1 MSKEIEQ
8 KAIGGLKELYIEC
21 TKLVCSIY
29 NGDVVNNITIT
40 EYSKGKVEFL
50 PVINW
55 FVGKQFE
62 LSLLYSGSVTIKN
75 VKGSFEGLFYD
86 KASCLYSEI
95 RTNIESYWNDKKL
108 LQGYIKGLYSLVS
121 WEDLISKDK
130 ACMNW
135 LCNIDKQEYS
145 DNREIFV
152 FWVRFIECK
161 KYLEANI
168 KALLEEYGL
177 NSGEP
182 QQMTKLVVDD
192 NLPSKITKKE
202 VECYEKAINSGMAEK
217 TEDGYKWLYN
227 NGSKASLAYFLYKL
241 FNPNGTG
248 QIPYQRLNK
257 LWNVTRLDSALSQT
271 LNAKHPQRWRTQI
284 ESLFT
289 N

>member
-135 LCNIDKQEYS
+135 LCNIDKQKYS

-168 KALLEEYGL
+168 KALLEDYGL

>member
-75 VKGSFEGLFYD
+75 VKGSFEGLFCD

>member
-75 VKGSFEGLFYD
+75 VKGSFEGLFCD

-95 RTNIESYWNDKKL
+95 RTNIESYWNDKKV

-152 FWVRFIECK
+152 FWRRFIECK

>member
-40 EYSKGKVEFL
+40 EYSKDKVEFL

-75 VKGSFEGLFYD
+75 VKGSFEGLFCD

-135 LCNIDKQEYS
+135 LCNIDKQKYS
-145 DNREIFV
+145 DNREIFGG
-152 FWVRFIECK
+152 
-161 KYLEANI
+161 KYKSPIRRLW
-168 KALLEEYGL
+168 
-177 NSGEP
+177 
-182 QQMTKLVVDD
+182 TK
-192 NLPSKITKKE
+192 
-202 VECYEKAINSGMAEK
+202 
-217 TEDGYKWLYN
+217 
-227 NGSKASLAYFLYKL
+227 
-241 FNPNGTG
+241 
-248 QIPYQRLNK
+248 
-257 LWNVTRLDSALSQT
+257 
-271 LNAKHPQRWRTQI
+271 
-284 ESLFT
+284 
-289 N
+289 

>member
-21 TKLVCSIY
+21 AKVVCSIY

-40 EYSKGKVEFL
+40 EYSKDKVEFL

-152 FWVRFIECK
+152 FWRRFIECK

-182 QQMTKLVVDD
+182 QQMEMPKKLCTDEAKRYFELAINKGLMNSKYEWLEGKELLACFCHDMSHKLRLGKGDRIAWKPFEVLFGFK
-192 NLPSKITKKE
+192 NLRGNYNDIQKTGRNPSKIE
-202 VECYEKAINSGMAEK
+202 LV
-217 TEDGYKWLYN
+217 
-227 NGSKASLAYFLYKL
+227 
-241 FNPNGTG
+241 
-248 QIPYQRLNK
+248 
-257 LWNVTRLDSALSQT
+257 DS
-271 LNAKHPQRWRTQI
+271 I
-284 ESLFT
+284 FE
-289 N
+289 

>member
-75 VKGSFEGLFYD
+75 VKGSFEGLFCD

-95 RTNIESYWNDKKL
+95 RTNIESYWNDKKV

-152 FWVRFIECK
+152 FWRRFIECK

-182 QQMTKLVVDD
+182 QQMEMPKELCTDEAKRYFELAINKGLMNSKYEWLEGKELLASFCHDMSQKLSLGKGDKKYVWKPFEVLFGVK
-192 NLPSKITKKE
+192 NLRGNYNDMQKTGRNPSKIE
-202 VECYEKAINSGMAEK
+202 LV
-217 TEDGYKWLYN
+217 
-227 NGSKASLAYFLYKL
+227 
-241 FNPNGTG
+241 
-248 QIPYQRLNK
+248 
-257 LWNVTRLDSALSQT
+257 DS
-271 LNAKHPQRWRTQI
+271 I
-284 ESLFT
+284 FE
-289 N
+289 

>member
-21 TKLVCSIY
+21 AKVVCSIY

-40 EYSKGKVEFL
+40 EYSKDKVEFL
-50 PVINW
+50 PAINW
-55 FVGKQFE
+55 FVVKQFE

-135 LCNIDKQEYS
+135 LCNIDKQKYS

>member
-21 TKLVCSIY
+21 AKVVCSIY

-95 RTNIESYWNDKKL
+95 RTNIESYWNDKKV

-135 LCNIDKQEYS
+135 LCNIDKQKYS

-192 NLPSKITKKE
+192 NLPSKITQKE

-271 LNAKHPQRWRTQI
+271 LNAKNPQRWRTQI

>member
-271 LNAKHPQRWRTQI
+271 LNARHPQRWRTQI

>member
-75 VKGSFEGLFYD
+75 VKGSFEGLFCD

-95 RTNIESYWNDKKL
+95 RTNIESYWNDKKV

-135 LCNIDKQEYS
+135 LCNIDKQKYS

>member
-135 LCNIDKQEYS
+135 LCNIDKQKYS

-168 KALLEEYGL
+168 KALLEDYGL

-192 NLPSKITKKE
+192 NLPSKITQKE

-271 LNAKHPQRWRTQI
+271 LNAKHPQLTIALYRYHA
-284 ESLFT
+284 
-289 N
+289 

>member
-75 VKGSFEGLFYD
+75 VKGSFEGLFCD

-135 LCNIDKQEYS
+135 LCNIDKQKYS

-168 KALLEEYGL
+168 KALLEDYGL

-192 NLPSKITKKE
+192 NLPSKITQKE

>member
-135 LCNIDKQEYS
+135 LCNIDKQKYS

>member
-135 LCNIDKQEYS
+135 LCNIDKQKYS

-192 NLPSKITKKE
+192 NLPSKITQKE

>member
-75 VKGSFEGLFYD
+75 VKGSFEGLFCD

-95 RTNIESYWNDKKL
+95 RTNIESYWNDKKV

-152 FWVRFIECK
+152 FWRRFIECK

-182 QQMTKLVVDD
+182 QQMEMPKELCTDEAKRYFDLAINKGLMNSKYEWLEGKELLACFCQKMSQKLSLGKGEKKIVWKPFEVLFGFK
-192 NLPSKITKKE
+192 NLRGNYNDIQKTGRNPSKIE
-202 VECYEKAINSGMAEK
+202 LV
-217 TEDGYKWLYN
+217 
-227 NGSKASLAYFLYKL
+227 
-241 FNPNGTG
+241 
-248 QIPYQRLNK
+248 
-257 LWNVTRLDSALSQT
+257 DS
-271 LNAKHPQRWRTQI
+271 I
-284 ESLFT
+284 FE
-289 N
+289 

>member
-40 EYSKGKVEFL
+40 ESSKGKVEFL

-135 LCNIDKQEYS
+135 LCNIDKQKYS

>member
-95 RTNIESYWNDKKL
+95 RTNIESYWNDKKV
-108 LQGYIKGLYSLVS
+108 LQGYIKGLYALVS

-135 LCNIDKQEYS
+135 LCNIDKQKYS

>member
-21 TKLVCSIY
+21 ANVVCSIY

-40 EYSKGKVEFL
+40 EYSKDKVEFFS
-50 PVINW
+50 VINW
-55 FVGKQFE
+55 FVWKQFE

-135 LCNIDKQEYS
+135 LCNIDKQKYS

>member
-55 FVGKQFE
+55 FVGTQFE

-135 LCNIDKQEYS
+135 LCNIDKQKYS

-168 KALLEEYGL
+168 KALLEDYGL

>member
-95 RTNIESYWNDKKL
+95 RTNIESYWNDKKV

-152 FWVRFIECK
+152 FWRRFIECK

-168 KALLEEYGL
+168 KALLEDYGL

>member
-75 VKGSFEGLFYD
+75 VKGSFEGLFCD

-95 RTNIESYWNDKKL
+95 RTNIESYWNDKKV

-145 DNREIFV
+145 DNREIFI
-152 FWVRFIECK
+152 FWRRFIECK

-182 QQMTKLVVDD
+182 QQMEMPKELCTDEAKRYFELAINKGLMNSKYEWLEGKELLACFCHDMSQKLSLGKGEKKFVWKPFEVLFGVK
-192 NLPSKITKKE
+192 NLRGNYNDIQKTGRNPSKIE
-202 VECYEKAINSGMAEK
+202 LV
-217 TEDGYKWLYN
+217 
-227 NGSKASLAYFLYKL
+227 
-241 FNPNGTG
+241 
-248 QIPYQRLNK
+248 
-257 LWNVTRLDSALSQT
+257 DS
-271 LNAKHPQRWRTQI
+271 I
-284 ESLFT
+284 FE
-289 N
+289 

>member
-75 VKGSFEGLFYD
+75 VKGSFEGLFCD

-135 LCNIDKQEYS
+135 LCNIDKQKYS

>member
-75 VKGSFEGLFYD
+75 VKGSFEGLFCD

-95 RTNIESYWNDKKL
+95 RTNIESYWNDKKV

-135 LCNIDKQEYS
+135 LCNIDKQKYS

-192 NLPSKITKKE
+192 NLPSKITQKE

>member
-21 TKLVCSIY
+21 AKVVCSIY

-40 EYSKGKVEFL
+40 EYSKDKVEFL

-55 FVGKQFE
+55 FVVKQFE

-135 LCNIDKQEYS
+135 LCNIDKQKYS

-168 KALLEEYGL
+168 KALLEDYGL

-192 NLPSKITKKE
+192 NLPSKITQKE

>member
-75 VKGSFEGLFYD
+75 VKGSFEGLFCD

-95 RTNIESYWNDKKL
+95 RTNIESYWNDKKV

>member
-75 VKGSFEGLFYD
+75 VKGSFEGLFCD

-135 LCNIDKQEYS
+135 LCNIDKQKYS

-192 NLPSKITKKE
+192 NLPSKITQKE

>member
-21 TKLVCSIY
+21 AKVVCSIY

-135 LCNIDKQEYS
+135 LCNIDKQKYS

-168 KALLEEYGL
+168 KALLEDYGL

>member
-75 VKGSFEGLFYD
+75 VKGSFEGLFCD

-95 RTNIESYWNDKKL
+95 RTNIESYWNDKKV

-152 FWVRFIECK
+152 FWRRFIECK

-168 KALLEEYGL
+168 KALLEDYGL

-271 LNAKHPQRWRTQI
+271 LNAKNPQRWRTQI

>member
-75 VKGSFEGLFYD
+75 VKGSFEGLFCD

-95 RTNIESYWNDKKL
+95 RTNIESYWNDKKV

-152 FWVRFIECK
+152 FWRRFIECK

-192 NLPSKITKKE
+192 NLPSKITQKE

>member
-21 TKLVCSIY
+21 AKVVCSIY

-135 LCNIDKQEYS
+135 LCNIDKQKYS

-177 NSGEP
+177 NRGET

>member
-95 RTNIESYWNDKKL
+95 RTNIESYWNDKKV

-135 LCNIDKQEYS
+135 LCNIDKQKYS

>member
-21 TKLVCSIY
+21 AKVVCSIY

-40 EYSKGKVEFL
+40 EYSKDKVEFL
-50 PVINW
+50 PAINW

-108 LQGYIKGLYSLVS
+108 VQGYIKGLYSLVS

-152 FWVRFIECK
+152 FWVRFIVCK

-182 QQMTKLVVDD
+182 Q
-192 NLPSKITKKE
+192 
-202 VECYEKAINSGMAEK
+202 
-217 TEDGYKWLYN
+217 
-227 NGSKASLAYFLYKL
+227 
-241 FNPNGTG
+241 
-248 QIPYQRLNK
+248 
-257 LWNVTRLDSALSQT
+257 
-271 LNAKHPQRWRTQI
+271 
-284 ESLFT
+284 
-289 N
+289 

>member
-75 VKGSFEGLFYD
+75 VKGSFEGLFCD

-95 RTNIESYWNDKKL
+95 RTNIESYWNDKKI

-152 FWVRFIECK
+152 FWRRFIECK

-182 QQMTKLVVDD
+182 QQMEMPKKLCTDEAKRYFELAINKGLMNSNYEWLEGKELLASFCQKMSQKLSLGKGEKELVWKPFEVLFGVK
-192 NLPSKITKKE
+192 NLRGNYNDIQKTGRNPSKIE
-202 VECYEKAINSGMAEK
+202 LV
-217 TEDGYKWLYN
+217 
-227 NGSKASLAYFLYKL
+227 
-241 FNPNGTG
+241 
-248 QIPYQRLNK
+248 
-257 LWNVTRLDSALSQT
+257 DS
-271 LNAKHPQRWRTQI
+271 I
-284 ESLFT
+284 FE
-289 N
+289 

>member
-135 LCNIDKQEYS
+135 LCNIDKQKYS

-168 KALLEEYGL
+168 KALLEDYGL

-192 NLPSKITKKE
+192 NLPSKITQKE

-271 LNAKHPQRWRTQI
+271 LNAKHPQRWRIQI

>member
-152 FWVRFIECK
+152 FWRRFIECK

>member
-75 VKGSFEGLFYD
+75 VKGSFEGLFCD

-135 LCNIDKQEYS
+135 LCNIDKQKYS

-168 KALLEEYGL
+168 KALLEDYGL

>member
-21 TKLVCSIY
+21 AKVVCSIY

-40 EYSKGKVEFL
+40 EYSKGNVEFL

-75 VKGSFEGLFYD
+75 VKGSFEGLFCD

-95 RTNIESYWNDKKL
+95 RTNIESYWNDKKV

-152 FWVRFIECK
+152 FWRRFIECK

-182 QQMTKLVVDD
+182 QQMEM
-192 NLPSKITKKE
+192 PKE
-202 VECYEKAINSGMAEK
+202 LCTDEAKRYFELAINKGLMNSKYEWSKGRELLACFCHDMSQKLSLGKGDRIAWKPFEVLFGFKNLRGNYNDIQK
-217 TEDGYKWLYN
+217 TGREPSD
-227 NGSKASLAYFLYKL
+227 
-241 FNPNGTG
+241 
-248 QIPYQRLNK
+248 
-257 LWNVTRLDSALSQT
+257 
-271 LNAKHPQRWRTQI
+271 I
-284 ESLFT
+284 ELIDNIFE
-289 N
+289 

>member
-21 TKLVCSIY
+21 AKVVCSIY

-135 LCNIDKQEYS
+135 LCNIDKQKYS

-192 NLPSKITKKE
+192 NLPSKITQKE

-271 LNAKHPQRWRTQI
+271 LNAKNPQRWRTQI